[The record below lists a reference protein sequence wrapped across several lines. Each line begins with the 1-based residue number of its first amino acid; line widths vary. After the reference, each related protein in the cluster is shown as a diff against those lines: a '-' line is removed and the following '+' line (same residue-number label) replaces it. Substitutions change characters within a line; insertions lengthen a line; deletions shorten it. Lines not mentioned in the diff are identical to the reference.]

1 MGKRWSIAAV
11 VLSAL
16 VTALL
21 LSSFLTGELEFEPRE
36 VWLSEWVR
44 PTEFQLNYY
53 STTKQ
58 GRVWGASGK
67 RLYRISESGTSALL
81 VKRFAEPINGL
92 HHMPGGALVVAT
104 DADTWSADLPCRIY
118 LSDDGGQTF
127 REILEIRGGTALGW
141 SLASDKAGNLF
152 VGEYGPLSAGV
163 ANRLWRSG
171 DLGHSWEVIFE
182 APERDGV
189 HIHRVAVDP
198 YTQDLWVTHGDSHDG
213 VYRSRDAGR
222 TWEYLRD
229 EQSTAV
235 AFTPTQIFW
244 GEDRAKGLVTR
255 FDRLTNRFYP
265 SFEARQ
271 HGYGGS
277 VYAMASAGERV
288 LVAFMKYPDQQ
299 HAASLW
305 QLREGAWLKLASFG
319 DMRGSPSIGGPDGE
333 GRFYINGYVVHP

>member
-127 REILEIRGGTALGW
+127 REILEIPGGTALGW

-213 VYRSRDAGR
+213 VYRSLGCGKDLGVLKR
-222 TWEYLRD
+222 
-229 EQSTAV
+229 
-235 AFTPTQIFW
+235 
-244 GEDRAKGLVTR
+244 RAIDGCG
-255 FDRLTNRFYP
+255 FYP
-265 SFEARQ
+265 
-271 HGYGGS
+271 
-277 VYAMASAGERV
+277 YADFLG
-288 LVAFMKYPDQQ
+288 
-299 HAASLW
+299 
-305 QLREGAWLKLASFG
+305 
-319 DMRGSPSIGGPDGE
+319 RGSCKRSGNPL
-333 GRFYINGYVVHP
+333 